1 MPRSLKFLFALLIA
15 LLFFSCA
22 PGEKKSVVNI
32 PPHIIPPDSMVL
44 ILTDMQVTE
53 AILREYQRTGRE
65 DEQRNK
71 RYYHQVFEKYDL
83 SNERYQQSIA
93 FYEKNPDLYF
103 EIYKDIVS
111 LLTKM
116 QAEEKAASEGKN

>member
-1 MPRSLKFLFALLIA
+1 MPRSLKFLFAFLIA

-22 PGEKKSVVNI
+22 PGENKSLVNI
-32 PPHIIPPDSMVL
+32 PSHIIPPDSMVL
-44 ILTDMQVTE
+44 ILTDIQVTE

-65 DEQRNK
+65 DEDRNK
-71 RYYHQVFEKYDL
+71 RYYQQIFEKYEL
-83 SNERYQQSIA
+83 SNERYDQSII

-116 QAEEKAASEGKN
+116 QADEKAVSGGKK